1 MAGVKGR
8 SGGARKN
15 AGGARANAGGKRPGA
30 GRKPKNQQQQIAVS
44 PEAPK
49 APASAPVVDVSA
61 GSEKTP
67 LTYLLEVMNDPK
79 AEQALRVRAALGAA
93 PYVHGKAT
101 ELGKKEARQ
110 VAAKG
115 IGSSG
120 RFKATTA
127 PKLVAAG
134 GKKV

>member
-30 GRKPKNQQQQIAVS
+30 GRKPKNQQQKPAAQPKVPATS
-44 PEAPK
+44 NEAPG
-49 APASAPVVDVSA
+49 ADLPATRSQ
-61 GSEKTP
+61 TP
-67 LTYLLEVMNDPK
+67 LNYLLEVMNDPK

-101 ELGKKEARQ
+101 ELGKKDAKQ
-110 VAAKG
+110 LAALGVTK
-115 IGSSG
+115 SS
-120 RFKATTA
+120 RFTPAAA
-127 PKLVAAG
+127 PLKLV
-134 GKKV
+134 GKK